1 MGSRSAVAVFA
12 SVLLMLSGSARA
24 QDANDLKARFDAL
37 QQQFEQ
43 LKAQLD
49 AVTTEMKKQQQT
61 QEQQV
66 QEQKAKNAAFFER
79 KPGDALT
86 FLAPGGGEVTLYG
99 NLDVSFDYTTKG
111 LKSDYGDM
119 GGMPVGRMG

>member
-1 MGSRSAVAVFA
+1 MRPRKIPVVVAWA
-12 SVLLMLSGSARA
+12 LLMLSGLARA
-24 QDANDLKARFDAL
+24 DDASELKAKFDAL
-37 QQQFEQ
+37 HQQFEA

-49 AVTTEMKKQQQT
+49 AVTTEMKKQQLT

-66 QEQKAKNAAFFER
+66 QEQKAKNAAFFAR

-86 FLAPGGGEVTLYG
+86 FVVPGGGEVTLCG

-119 GGMPVGRMG
+119 GGIL